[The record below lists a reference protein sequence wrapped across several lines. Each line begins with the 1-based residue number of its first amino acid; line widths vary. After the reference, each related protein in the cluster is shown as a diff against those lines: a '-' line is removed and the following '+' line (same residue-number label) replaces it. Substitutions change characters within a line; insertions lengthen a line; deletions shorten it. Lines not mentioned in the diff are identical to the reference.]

1 MELEKPDIIG
11 ITESWAKE
19 DILDIE
25 LAING
30 YTMFRKDRQNQNNK
44 GHGAG
49 GIILYVKNEI
59 KAVERKDISS
69 DKFKESLWC
78 DIQHGAK
85 NSLLIGVW
93 YRPPNV
99 DESVDNGLCELLGRV
114 SQESVLIMGDFNYH
128 INWINM
134 EGERHQDNK
143 FLDCINGEFL
153 HQHVMNPTRNKN
165 ILDLVITSDENIIE
179 NISVGEPF
187 HSSDHQ
193 IVRFEIILQDCN
205 MKINSHISYNFFKA
219 NYNKVR
225 SKIRD
230 MNIMRKIESVDV
242 NDSWMLFKK
251 SMEEVIQE
259 IIPIKKKFV
268 RKQPWITKEVLKI
281 RRAKIKAWKR
291 FQTL

>member
-1 MELEKPDIIG
+1 
-11 ITESWAKE
+11 
-19 DILDIE
+19 
-25 LAING
+25 
-30 YTMFRKDRQNQNNK
+30 
-44 GHGAG
+44 
-49 GIILYVKNEI
+49 
-59 KAVERKDISS
+59 
-69 DKFKESLWC
+69 
-78 DIQHGAK
+78 
-85 NSLLIGVW
+85 
-93 YRPPNV
+93 
-99 DESVDNGLCELLGRV
+99 
-114 SQESVLIMGDFNYH
+114 
-128 INWINM
+128 M

-205 MKINSHISYNFFKA
+205 MKINSHISYSFFKA

-291 FQTL
+291 FQTLRNGNEIAAASNNETGKEIILQQLRDKYVKKRNETKKALKEP